1 MIKQT
6 SSTEA
11 DKAAAETKPRVILE
25 KDTARYIFHA
35 LLLTLVFAWV
45 LLNLHAVLQF
55 FGRVLA
61 VFSPFL
67 MGGAFAFVI
76 NILLHPMERTWR
88 RVCKNAPEKLA
99 RPICLALSTL
109 LVLGIL
115 FAVVFMML
123 PSLRES
129 GNEFVRNLPSYA
141 DKLGQWWAGAVQF
154 AAKRGVIL
162 PEYALDTNLLME
174 KITTLLH
181 NEGSGIITVTLG
193 AASSVLSSLVNVM
206 LALVFALY
214 LLAKKEVV
222 SAHLKN
228 LVMLV
233 LPQKNAQ
240 RVLHIVTLTKQTFTN
255 FVTGQLTEAV
265 IIGVLCFLGML
276 ILGIPYA
283 GAVSAFVAATALIP
297 VFGAW
302 IGGGVSA
309 DPAAGRGQFDLPQ
322 SGGQIRW
329 PARIAG
335 ADGCHAGR
343 RGVRH
348 FGYAV
353 QCARLRG
360 AVQPV
365 SGIHQ
370 KRTGENLCPP
380 RSQGVKGK
388 FYEHK
393 ANCFMYGNFAVGFDR
408 DGIYGAKSAYRYPC
422 QR

>member
-6 SSTEA
+6 SNTEA

-25 KDTARYIFHA
+25 KETARYIFHA

-45 LLNLHAVLQF
+45 LLNLNAVLQF
-55 FGRVLA
+55 LCRVLA
-61 VFSPFL
+61 VFTPFL

-76 NILLHPMERTWR
+76 NILLHPVERTWR

-99 RPICLALSTL
+99 RPVCLALSTL

-141 DKLGQWWAGAVQF
+141 EKLGQWWAGAVQF
-154 AAKRGVIL
+154 AAKHGVIL
-162 PEYALDTNLLME
+162 PEYTLDTDLLME

-193 AASSVLSSLVNVM
+193 AAGSVLSSLVNVM

-302 IGGGVSA
+302 IGGGLGTFLILLA
-309 DPAAGRGQFDLPQ
+309 DPVKAVWFVVFLLILQQVEGNLIYPRVVGKSVGLPGLLVLMAVTLGGEALGILGMLFSVPVCAVLYSLYLEFIKNAQGQT
-322 SGGQIRW
+322 S
-329 PARIAG
+329 ARPEA
-335 ADGCHAGR
+335 
-343 RGVRH
+343 
-348 FGYAV
+348 
-353 QCARLRG
+353 
-360 AVQPV
+360 
-365 SGIHQ
+365 
-370 KRTGENLCPP
+370 
-380 RSQGVKGK
+380 
-388 FYEHK
+388 K
-393 ANCFMYGNFAVGFDR
+393 A
-408 DGIYGAKSAYRYPC
+408 
-422 QR
+422 